1 MHRVRTRKQ
10 TMTKPKTLLPILL
23 LCAMFFAFGFV
34 TWVNAILIPFFKTAF
49 ELDHFSSYLV
59 AFAFY
64 ISYLVISLPAT
75 YLLKKRGFKTGM
87 SLGFWIMATGTLL
100 FIPAAYFKQYAIFLL
115 ALLIIGTGLAIVQ
128 TVVNPYVTLL
138 GKQEHAA
145 RRISIMG
152 ICNKVAGIIAPVFLG
167 SFIFLNKDQQFLD
180 ALHHMPPAAKEVFLI
195 SFIRRVIPPYITV
208 SVVLVALGALVR
220 FPILPEIDVQKTDEQ
235 APAPQKIIH
244 YPHLILGALAIFFHV
259 GSQVVAIDTV
269 ISYTRDM
276 GLPMEKARYFPSAV
290 LFMTICGYFL
300 GIVFVPWKF
309 SQLTALRICSVLGL
323 SLSSLVLLCHLQISI
338 WGNTLSASVIFLT
351 MLGLA
356 NSMIWACIWPLALER
371 LGDKVR
377 VGSSL
382 LIMGLCG
389 NAIMPLIYGY
399 LADHIGLQNAYVIL
413 LPCYSYLVFFAL
425 RGYKLNTWKLRSN

>member
-1 MHRVRTRKQ
+1 
-10 TMTKPKTLLPILL
+10 MTKPKTLIPMLL

-49 ELDHFSSYLV
+49 ELDHFTSYLV

-64 ISYLVISLPAT
+64 ISYLVISLPAA
-75 YLLKKRGFKTGM
+75 YLLKRRGFKTGM
-87 SLGFWIMATGTLL
+87 SLGFLIMATGTML
-100 FIPAAYFKQYAIFLL
+100 FVPAAYFKQYAVFLL
-115 ALLIIGTGLAIVQ
+115 ALLVIGTGLAIVQ
-128 TVVNPYVTLL
+128 TAVNPYVTLL

-167 SFIFLNKDQQFLD
+167 SFIFLNKDQQFIN
-180 ALHHMPPAAKEVFLI
+180 ALHHMQPVAKEIFLTG
-195 SFIRRVIPPYITV
+195 FIRRVIPPYIVV
-208 SVVLVALGALVR
+208 SLVLAALGALVR
-220 FPILPEIDVQKTDEQ
+220 LPILPEIEVQQQDDQ
-235 APAPQKIIH
+235 PSAPQKIIH

-309 SQLTALRICSVLGL
+309 SQLTALRICSSLGL
-323 SLSSLVLLCHLQISI
+323 SLSVLVLFCRMQFSL
-338 WGNTLSASVIFLT
+338 WGHTLSVSVIFLT

-356 NSMIWACIWPLALER
+356 NSMIWACIWPLSLDR
-371 LGDKVR
+371 LGNKVR

-413 LPCYSYLVFFAL
+413 LPCYAYLVFFAI
-425 RGYKLNTWKLRSN
+425 RGYKLNTWKLRNN

>member
-1 MHRVRTRKQ
+1 M
-10 TMTKPKTLLPILL
+10 LL

-49 ELDHFSSYLV
+49 ELDHFTSYLV

-64 ISYLVISLPAT
+64 ISYLVISLPAA
-75 YLLKKRGFKTGM
+75 YLLKRRGFKTGM
-87 SLGFWIMATGTLL
+87 SLGFLIMATGTML
-100 FIPAAYFKQYAIFLL
+100 FVPAAYFKQYAVFLL
-115 ALLIIGTGLAIVQ
+115 ALLVIGIGLAIVQ
-128 TVVNPYVTLL
+128 TAVNPYVTLL

-167 SFIFLNKDQQFLD
+167 SFIFLNKDQQFIN
-180 ALHHMPPAAKEVFLI
+180 ALHHMQPVAKEIFLTG
-195 SFIRRVIPPYITV
+195 FIRRVIPPYIVV
-208 SVVLVALGALVR
+208 SLVLAALGALVR
-220 FPILPEIDVQKTDEQ
+220 LPILPEIEVQQQDDQ
-235 APAPQKIIH
+235 PSAPQKIIH

-309 SQLTALRICSVLGL
+309 SQLTALRICSSLGL
-323 SLSSLVLLCHLQISI
+323 SLSVLVLFCRMQFSL
-338 WGNTLSASVIFLT
+338 WGHTLSVSVIFLT

-356 NSMIWACIWPLALER
+356 NSMIWACIWPLSLDR
-371 LGDKVR
+371 LGNKVR

-413 LPCYSYLVFFAL
+413 LPCYAYLVFFAI
-425 RGYKLNTWKLRSN
+425 RGYKLNTWKLRNN